1 MKTCDICGQEFEYL
15 TMDYNKSY
23 CDDCW
28 CETHSLCD
36 NCNRECLNE
45 DLVWSDKSMVYLCPS
60 CYDFEIF
67 EDDEEEEDE

>member
-36 NCNRECLNE
+36 NCNRE
-45 DLVWSDKSMVYLCPS
+45 
-60 CYDFEIF
+60 
-67 EDDEEEEDE
+67 